1 MPAHRHYHCFDD
13 GFDHRLQNDI
23 MDIIIIKSIS
33 PGHRHYHDDGGFHD
47 HLRNDSA
54 GLCDSGP
61 MPDHGWV
68 QEKNLMEIMKSIGT
82 LALLFS
88 PL

>member
-1 MPAHRHYHCFDD
+1 MIIIIKSISLHS
-13 GFDHRLQNDI
+13 
-23 MDIIIIKSIS
+23 IIIKSIS